1 MTFFV
6 TLLWTFLTLFCDIS
20 VSYLISLKRLLFALD
35 GSLNSER
42 NFFVCTWVYL
52 AVLDWMD
59 GPLNASLLRVPLCGA
74 NNRGDHAQELW
85 NVHMRSQLWKKSQR
99 WKKRQKSAFGG
110 GGTE

>member
-1 MTFFV
+1 MFV
-6 TLLWTFLTLFCDIS
+6 ALKQIRNHFTNAPVLTTLLGTLLSLFCDLS

-74 NNRGDHAQELW
+74 SKST
-85 NVHMRSQLWKKSQR
+85 MRC
-99 WKKRQKSAFGG
+99 
-110 GGTE
+110 